1 MLHWSQLNYIRS
13 RTGRDKDK
21 RGQNTRTVGP
31 SEPNSSHD
39 VAPLNRRQLLDA
51 ACRVLSVKEW
61 TFKIKLKKKDGRV
74 ERQDVDSKIESAGE
88 QAAGVFH
95 THVSSCTCQG
105 PERTTRLC
113 NLPPA
118 GVWLAALTAL
128 SDQSAGEEQ
137 WEKGLRTVTRELQ
150 VGFALAPGARSA
162 IWAVGRPCKLA
173 AGLLRSPCSGTGLPY
188 RALQLGRQNPSP
200 RKPGFGMRLAK
211 KKKLTTVSV
220 SHKGFWKLW
229 MLKSITC

>member
-1 MLHWSQLNYIRS
+1 M
-13 RTGRDKDK
+13 
-21 RGQNTRTVGP
+21 
-31 SEPNSSHD
+31 
-39 VAPLNRRQLLDA
+39 
-51 ACRVLSVKEW
+51 
-61 TFKIKLKKKDGRV
+61 
-74 ERQDVDSKIESAGE
+74 ERQNVDSKIESAGE

-211 KKKLTTVSV
+211 KKKAYHRFRFPQRLLEALNAKIHYVLSF
-220 SHKGFWKLW
+220 KGRFSLCKQERVCQGSG
-229 MLKSITC
+229 KEA